1 MTTTTVTRPAP
12 QGRAATARPLPTRPA
27 DPTQRRHRRPDL
39 QVVPDAATERRPRR
53 VGLFAGVGLAGLF
66 ALLFAVAVLQT
77 VLVQGQLRLDDLQ
90 TTVAEEQVRL
100 QDLRSDVAE
109 LDSPARIVEWAE
121 GQGLVEP
128 DSVQNVVPR
137 APGLATQ

>member
-12 QGRAATARPLPTRPA
+12 MGRAATARPLTRRPA
-27 DPTQRRHRRPDL
+27 QEAPRRHRRPDL
-39 QVVPDAATERRPRR
+39 RVVPDGATRRQPAR

-90 TTVAEEQVRL
+90 SDVAEGQVRL

-128 DSVQNVVPR
+128 DAVQTVVPP
-137 APGLATQ
+137 APGLSTQ